1 MRTAITEKDFDTL
14 AELTMKDSNNFHA
27 VCRDT
32 FPTINYLNE
41 TSEFIIRCVENL
53 NSLSKDFELKNKYLV
68 IKNFVFNFL
77 IRFLIHSMLGRML
90 LFFIWMK

>member
-1 MRTAITEKDFDTL
+1 MRTAILEKDFDAL

-41 TSEFIIRCVENL
+41 TSEFIIRCVENM

-68 IKNFVFNFL
+68 IKNF
-77 IRFLIHSMLGRML
+77 
-90 LFFIWMK
+90 FF